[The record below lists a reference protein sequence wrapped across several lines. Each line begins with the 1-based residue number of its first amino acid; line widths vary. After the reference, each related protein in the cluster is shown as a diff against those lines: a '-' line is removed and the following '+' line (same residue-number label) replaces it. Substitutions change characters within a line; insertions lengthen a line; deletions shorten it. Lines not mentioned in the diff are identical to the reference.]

1 MKLIFAVTT
10 CLLFSSKSWSIE
22 GADFWKQKLFCENSC
37 EETSYCKSKYMMVI
51 HEARDSLGTERSI
64 LVIKKGHEGSEVSE
78 ESYGC
83 SFKNHYLNC
92 ETDKMK
98 ISINIKQTPKIS
110 DYTTNDGLSYNT
122 YTYEAQVTIAK
133 LIGQMSSTGTCTT
146 SIFKQ

>member
-10 CLLFSSKSWSIE
+10 CLLFSSKSWSTE
-22 GADFWKQKLFCENSC
+22 GADLWKQKLFCENSC

-98 ISINIKQTPKIS
+98 ISINI
-110 DYTTNDGLSYNT
+110 NDCTWGKRSFIYILRRNKKLAIHKRKYG
-122 YTYEAQVTIAK
+122 EA
-133 LIGQMSSTGTCTT
+133 
-146 SIFKQ
+146 IF